1 MAGLRDARLAL
12 PMLLLAL
19 AHCAVPLGALAQG
32 AGPAAP
38 RTLEVGEEREFKLPS
53 EAIRAAK
60 DGDRVVIDPGE
71 YFDCAVVTQNNI
83 TIEGAK
89 PDASAVMTDKT
100 CQGKAIL
107 VTVGKDI
114 TLRNLTLQRA
124 RVRDMNGA
132 GIRAE
137 GANLTVERVK
147 FINNQNG
154 ILAAS
159 NAQSTITIRGSEFLR
174 NGYCSPCA
182 HGIYINVVK
191 LLRVENSKFADT
203 KQAHHIKSRALR
215 TEIIG
220 VETRDGDSGTASYHI
235 DIPNGGSL
243 VVRDSTMQKGPKA
256 ENRTTAIMIGA
267 EGISHPTREIT
278 IENNTMIN
286 TGNYQT
292 FLVVNLTAT
301 EAMLKGNKLTG
312 SIQPLRGDGEVR

>member
-1 MAGLRDARLAL
+1 MPKLRDARLAL
-12 PMLLLAL
+12 PFLLLAL
-19 AHCAVPLGALAQG
+19 APLAAP
-32 AGPAAP
+32 PAAA
-38 RTLEVGEEREFKLPS
+38 RTLEVGENREFKMPS
-53 EAIRAAK
+53 EAIRVAK

-71 YFDCAVVTQNNI
+71 YFDCAVVFQSKI

-89 PDASAVMTDKT
+89 PDGSTVLTDKP
-100 CQGKAIL
+100 CQGKALL
-107 VTVGKDI
+107 VTTGNDI

-124 RVRDMNGA
+124 RVPDMNGA

-137 GANLTVERVK
+137 GINLTIERVK

-154 ILAAS
+154 ILAAP
-159 NAQSTITIRGSEFLR
+159 NPTSTITVRESEFLR

-182 HGIYINVVK
+182 HGIYVNALT
-191 LLRVENSKFADT
+191 LLRVERSLFADT
-203 KQAHHIKSRALR
+203 RQAHHIKSRASR

-267 EGISHPTREIT
+267 EGVSQPTREII

-286 TGNYQT
+286 TGSYQT
-292 FLVVNLTAT
+292 FMVVNLTAT
-301 EAMLKGNKLTG
+301 EAMLKNNRLTG
-312 SIQPLRGDGEVR
+312 RIQPLRGDGKVR